1 MNILMFDAINVDI
14 VHRPA
19 VLYGENM
26 EVVFYAH
33 PSSKHNIVG
42 VELETQDRLH
52 RHRHPSTVD
61 QFSGDSTPLI
71 LPLNEKEKVKI
82 KAFASKSLR
91 NVGSE
96 EFNISYT
103 GSLTGSNKGRNLKE
117 EALSGAN
124 EKLETGAD
132 GIKYLNRRAWI
143 PKVNNLR
150 KVVMDEA
157 HRSRYSI
164 HPGADKMYMD
174 VKESY
179 WWPGMKRN
187 IAIYVGKC
195 LT

>member
-1 MNILMFDAINVDI
+1 LFNDHLRKINIEM
-14 VHRPA
+14 
-19 VLYGENM
+19 Y
-26 EVVFYAH
+26 Y
-33 PSSKHNIVG
+33 
-42 VELETQDRLH
+42 VELELRAC
-52 RHRHPSTVD
+52 RNTV
-61 QFSGDSTPLI
+61 QYKAHYITTHKPITYAKTFALKIWRYYLYETKGKHSGRRP
-71 LPLNEKEKVKI
+71 KQKVKI

-103 GSLTGSNKGRNLKE
+103 GSLMGSNEGRNLKE
-117 EALSGAN
+117 EALSSAN

-179 WWPGMKRN
+179 WWAGMKRD
-187 IAIYVGKC
+187 IAIYVRKC